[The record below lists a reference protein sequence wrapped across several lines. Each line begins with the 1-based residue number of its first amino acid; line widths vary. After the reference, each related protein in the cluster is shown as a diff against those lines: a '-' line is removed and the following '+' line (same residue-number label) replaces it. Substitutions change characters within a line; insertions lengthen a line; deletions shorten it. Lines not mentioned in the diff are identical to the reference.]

1 MKSMAVF
8 QLKGGVGKTT
18 SAVNLAAL
26 AAREGMRTLL
36 WDLDPQG
43 AASWILGVDAERKQ
57 DKIWSAGKPIGRYI
71 QRSRYD
77 RLDVLPADLS
87 LRHFNDSVVDRES
100 ALLQMKEAIDRLG
113 EDYELLILDCPPML
127 SPQIEGVLQAVDYL
141 LVPIEPS
148 ILSIRAYQQCR
159 EHLDWVKKRQWL
171 PFVTLIDRR
180 KAAHVEWVR
189 ETAPTMPELL
199 STVITHSASAER
211 MLEDRE
217 PIVCSQPYVPLS
229 RNYEALWATVCERT
243 GMRAPQAERQ

>member
-26 AAREGMRTLL
+26 AANDGVRTLL

-43 AASWILGVDAERKQ
+43 AASWILGIDAERKQ

-71 QRSRYD
+71 QRSRYE

-87 LRHFNDSVVDRES
+87 LRHFHDSVSDK
-100 ALLQMKEAIDRLG
+100 AEACQLMTDAISRLA
-113 EDYELLILDCPPML
+113 EDYELLLLDCPPML
-127 SPQIEGVLQAVDYL
+127 SPQMEGLLQAVDYL
-141 LVPIEPS
+141 LVPVEPS
-148 ILSIRAYQQCR
+148 MLSIRAYQQCR
-159 EHLDWVKKRQWL
+159 EHLDWVRKRQWL

-180 KAAHVEWVR
+180 KPAHIEWVR
-189 ETAPTMPELL
+189 TQAPLMPELL
-199 STVITHSASAER
+199 PTVVNHSASAER

-217 PIVCSQPYVPLS
+217 PIVCSQPHVPLA
-229 RNYEALWATVCERT
+229 RNYAALWATVSERT
-243 GMRAPQAERQ
+243 GIRLPQAERQ